1 MNDTDVTARLAEAL
15 QGRPINVIQRGPLVF
30 VDATGP
36 MTASTAYDLARWL
49 LPTVREIADQRAAEE
64 LDELAG
70 VSRTVSGAVLRGRAA
85 ALRGKAGR

>member
-1 MNDTDVTARLAEAL
+1 VNDADVVARLAEAL

-49 LPTVREIADQRAAEE
+49 LPAVREIANHGAAEE
-64 LDELAG
+64 LEAAG
-70 VSRTVSGAVLRGRAA
+70 DAHPCTRGRLHQRAA
-85 ALRGKAGR
+85 ALRGEAGR